1 MVSRIYIP
9 ILFVLILFGC
19 SNKSISPTE
28 SQSIDEISA
37 AEYTV
42 LQTIIDSLYFF
53 HTDSLLVLRDST
65 TTGLYSYNLDSAITS
80 NLQYVQKHINSLN
93 VKTMED
99 FKFKN
104 LTHTYIQNPV
114 KVHPA
119 CVHPNQAHIG
129 YPSIEVSRVGFSSD
143 GKQAIAYVGRTDAPL
158 AGSGCYHVLSQ
169 DQGKWVIIGVVM
181 IWIS

>member
-1 MVSRIYIP
+1 MVSQIYIP
-9 ILFVLILFGC
+9 ILVVLILFGC
-19 SNKSISPTE
+19 SNKTTSPTE

-37 AEYTV
+37 GEYTV
-42 LQTIIDSLYFF
+42 LQTIIDSLYFS
-53 HTDSLLVLRDST
+53 HNDSLLILRDST

-80 NLQYVQKHINSLN
+80 NLQYVKQHINPL
-93 VKTMED
+93 KIETMED
-99 FKFKN
+99 FKIKN

-119 CVHPNQAHIG
+119 CVYPNQARIG
-129 YPSIEVSRVGFSSD
+129 YPTIEVSRVGFSSD
-143 GKQAIAYVGRTDAPL
+143 GNQAIAYIGRIDAPL

-169 DQGKWVIIGVVM
+169 NQGKWVIIGVVM